1 MAFTRVRKLVL
12 DIPKGLPV
20 LARSHWLKEAEP
32 VLKPATQLV
41 GKQAVDVAIIGGGFV
56 GLWTAL
62 SVKAE
67 RPSARVIILEKDVC
81 GGGAS
86 GRNGG
91 FAMSWWPKISTLLG
105 VAGRDEALRLASASE
120 NAIAELGRFCDQNQI
135 DAHFTRGG
143 WLWTAT
149 NEAQRDS
156 WLGTVDTC
164 LRLGKKPFQILDTG
178 EVARRSGSPVH
189 RAGVYEASN
198 ATVQPALLVR
208 GIRRVALERGI
219 EIYENTA
226 VETLETGSPAVLTTR
241 EGEVRASAVVIA
253 TNAWSMALPELARL
267 ITPVS
272 SAIVVTEAIP
282 ERLRSIGWTGGESI
296 TDSQL
301 MVGYYRTTRDG
312 RIVYGK
318 GTGAIQRGGYISKVF
333 SQDPT
338 AEALAE
344 SDFRHAYPA
353 LSDVKLVDSWAGPI
367 DRTFDSLP
375 VFGTLK
381 DADHIS
387 YGIGWSGNGV
397 APSFLGG
404 KVLAALA
411 LGLKNE
417 WASCALVNRV
427 CRTFPPEPIRFIGGT
442 LVRNA
447 VLRKEQAEAR
457 GITPRWL
464 DVRLTNLAPSG
475 LEDKS

>member
-1 MAFTRVRKLVL
+1 MASTRARQLAL
-12 DIPKGLPV
+12 DMPGNLAS
-20 LARSHWLKEAEP
+20 LARTHWLREAEP
-32 VLKPATQLV
+32 ALQPGAPLRGAQVA
-41 GKQAVDVAIIGGGFV
+41 DVAIVGGGFV

-62 SVKAE
+62 AIRAE
-67 RPSARVIILEKDVC
+67 RPSARVVILEKDVC

-91 FAMSWWPKISTLLG
+91 FAMSWWPKISTLLD
-105 VAGRDEALRLASASE
+105 VAGRDEALRLARASE
-120 NAIAELGRFCDQNQI
+120 DAIAKLGRFCDANRI
-135 DAHFTRGG
+135 DAHFIQGG

-149 NEAQRDS
+149 TRAQRDA
-156 WLGTVDTC
+156 WLGTVDAC
-164 LRLGKKPFQILDTG
+164 SRLGARPFQALDPA
-178 EVARRSGSPVH
+178 EVAGRTGSAMH
-189 RAGVYEASN
+189 LAGVCEASN

-208 GIRRVALERGI
+208 GLRRVALERGI

-226 VETLETGSPAVLTTR
+226 VDTVATGSPVVLSTR
-241 EGEVRASAVVIA
+241 EGEVRADVMVIA
-253 TNAWSMALPELARL
+253 TNAWAMAVPELARL

-272 SAIVVTEAIP
+272 SAIVVTEPIP
-282 ERLRSIGWTGGESI
+282 ERLRRMGWTGGESI

-318 GTGAIQRGGYISKVF
+318 GTGAIQRGGHIGEVF
-333 SQDPT
+333 STDP
-338 AEALAE
+338 AAQALAAF
-344 SDFRHAYPA
+344 DFRRAYPA
-353 LSDVKLVDSWAGPI
+353 LSDVKLVDSWTGPV
-367 DRTFDSLP
+367 DRTYDSLP

-381 DADHIS
+381 GAGHIS

-397 APSFLGG
+397 APSYLGG

-417 WASCALVNRV
+417 WADCALVHRS

-442 LVRNA
+442 MVRNA
-447 VLRKEQAEAR
+447 VLRKEHAEA
-457 GITPRWL
+457 GDHTPRWL
-464 DVRLTNLAPSG
+464 DVRLASLAPSG